1 MKFKQYKKI
10 SNAKFKFSYIQKT
23 NLNKKHL
30 L

>member
-10 SNAKFKFSYIQKT
+10 SNPKFKFSYIQKT